1 MRIHL
6 TLEDI
11 AAGDT
16 ADCHR
21 HPVALAVARAA
32 ERGGHNV
39 LSVGFGLNRQFLEAP
54 SAPDIDILVMNPDG
68 AGGALQCTTTLPD
81 AVAFLENAPEP
92 ATFQLGGLDGMPPQG
107 LPALAEPAPATRN
120 N

>member
-1 MRIHL
+1 MIIRL
-6 TLEDI
+6 THEDI

-16 ADCHR
+16 ADGYR
-21 HPVALAVARAA
+21 HPVALAVAHAA

-39 LSVGFGLNRQFLEAP
+39 LSVGFGLNRQFLETP
-54 SAPDIDILVMNPDG
+54 SVPDIDILVMNPDG
-68 AGGALQCTTTLPD
+68 AGAALQCTTTLPD

-92 ATFQLGGLDGMPPQG
+92 ATFELGGLDGMPPQG